1 MGAQEALLQ
10 VGMQTIR
17 AALVALLRG
26 LVAAALLA
34 TLLVAALELVV
45 VDRAETLLARVAVAL
60 GYTVT

>member
-45 VDRAETLLARVAVAL
+45 ADRAETLLARVAVAL
-60 GYTVT
+60 GCTVT